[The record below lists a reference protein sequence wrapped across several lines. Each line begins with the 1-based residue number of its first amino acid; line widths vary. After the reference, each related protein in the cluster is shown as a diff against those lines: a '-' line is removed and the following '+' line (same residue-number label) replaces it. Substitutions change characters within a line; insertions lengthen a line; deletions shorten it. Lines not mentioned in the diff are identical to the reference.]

1 MQSHEETTFQT
12 LCDNRERGM
21 LSIFIFQNHPQNA
34 THARNP
40 SLCDPPKLLQVLLTS
55 PVSVFGHCRASIQS
69 FYGANILDPTGNLGT
84 HYETRLRSINQIEF
98 GNLKVIS
105 FLGGTLYQRHSQ
117 PLSPA
122 NGYQFHLQ
130 DPNIQKNN
138 FFLGTLYLSLTMCFF
153 SSNGELIYHFPPNIV
168 TYNLRVDIRDLQ
180 VFYETV
186 TRDHAMHI

>member
-105 FLGGTLYQRHSQ
+105 FLGGHYIRGILNLCPLPMDISSTCKTPTFRKIISSQ
-117 PLSPA
+117 GHYICL
-122 NGYQFHLQ
+122 
-130 DPNIQKNN
+130 
-138 FFLGTLYLSLTMCFF
+138 
-153 SSNGELIYHFPPNIV
+153 
-168 TYNLRVDIRDLQ
+168 
-180 VFYETV
+180 
-186 TRDHAMHI
+186 